1 MLDQATKSC
10 GISLSYRTPS
20 FPASRPNGHGTLHL
34 AKNAPLTGI
43 RRCHPEMYAANRRIW
58 VFAPSHWEY
67 PAFHPC
73 ISVLLSVP
81 PCVIGGKVFRRS
93 ILRKTSQASATAY
106 TQSAYSRNRSTPST
120 NSPAQHT
127 VRINNTPAHLQRVRL
142 LLYPSP
148 SPVFFLCVLCGETL
162 FVRSGKF
169 RTSVSSAFC
178 W

>member
-73 ISVLLSVP
+73 IPVLLSVP
-81 PCVIGGKVFRRS
+81 PCPTVVTLS
-93 ILRKTSQASATAY
+93 LQPILPKPPPPPP
-106 TQSAYSRNRSTPST
+106 TP
-120 NSPAQHT
+120 
-127 VRINNTPAHLQRVRL
+127 R
-142 LLYPSP
+142 
-148 SPVFFLCVLCGETL
+148 
-162 FVRSGKF
+162 
-169 RTSVSSAFC
+169 
-178 W
+178 

>member
-73 ISVLLSVP
+73 IPVLLSVP
-81 PCVIGGKVFRRS
+81 PCAIGGKVFRRS
-93 ILRKTSQASATAY
+93 ILRKTSQASATAG
-106 TQSAYSRNRSTPST
+106 
-120 NSPAQHT
+120 
-127 VRINNTPAHLQRVRL
+127 
-142 LLYPSP
+142 LYPIRIFSE
-148 SPVFFLCVLCGETL
+148 SLNALHKL
-162 FVRSGKF
+162 
-169 RTSVSSAFC
+169 SSATHRADKQHPRASATSSSSSLPISLSCLFPLRPLR
-178 W
+178 